1 MAEVVAAAVLPEAGR
16 RAWEFVQEMAEL
28 SSCMKANYL
37 CLEARMKTLCAHKDD
52 MKERTT
58 KYKSTEDR
66 TMNDWFNKVDD
77 AEKRA
82 HELERSFRKKQKSSK
97 LISARS
103 RSNLS
108 KQMAIMCICI
118 DELVMEGHQLRDG
131 PILQSALNEIQQDL
145 KAIRVQGRK
154 LHMVYIWICII
165 VILLSC
171 SSVLFK
177 LGSTM
182 KLCPPS
188 CYDKGLIPR
197 VTRFISSLVSR
208 SEAKVCPHNCYD
220 EGIFPMV
227 TRYISSIVF
236 RHPRINLFSI
246 FSRRGGPKV
255 M

>member
-1 MAEVVAAAVLPEAGR
+1 MAEVVAAALLPEAGR

-82 HELERSFRKKQKSSK
+82 HELEKSFRKKQKGSK

-103 RSNLS
+103 
-108 KQMAIMCICI
+108 
-118 DELVMEGHQLRDG
+118 RDG
-131 PILQSALNEIQQDL
+131 PILQSALSEIQQDL

-154 LHMVYIWICII
+154 LHMYHRHNHNPTTKTTI
-165 VILLSC
+165 VR
-171 SSVLFK
+171 
-177 LGSTM
+177 
-182 KLCPPS
+182 PPS
-188 CYDKGLIPR
+188 ELPR
-197 VTRFISSLVSR
+197 VVRRRDFVWVFFSVSCDFRLPGTTPPSSEGSPHVPESDPSCIVATATVGCQICRHHQLNQSQPRETLSTATLNHLVQCSPNNGLDDKRDKVKGSR
-208 SEAKVCPHNCYD
+208 
-220 EGIFPMV
+220 
-227 TRYISSIVF
+227 
-236 RHPRINLFSI
+236 
-246 FSRRGGPKV
+246 
-255 M
+255 